1 MALRFRR
8 SIKLAPGIRMN
19 LSKSGMSWTLGPRG
33 ASVGIG
39 KRGARLNTSFM
50 GFSSSQSLYKPP
62 PRQRQ
67 PTARQPASPT
77 RYVSLTCGV
86 TEDGVLTFHDRDG
99 NELSESMVE
108 LAKKQNREAI
118 LKLIQRK
125 CDEINGELDAL
136 ANIHLD
142 TPSPYS
148 RPSFV
153 PGPYVPPAPLPPAL
167 SLPRWWE
174 KLLPKRLAKL
184 EAAHQQA
191 VAHHH
196 RQLEAWEQD
205 KARHEEEQERQH
217 HFIEHDIHHDIA
229 AMERWLEENL
239 QDIAWPRE
247 TLISLEIAEQGQHIQ
262 LDVDLPEVEDMPSKI
277 AAVPTRGLR
286 LSVKDLPAVQIR
298 KRYMAHVHGV
308 GFRIIGETFAA
319 LPCVRRV
326 TLSGFSQRNDPA
338 TGQVRDDYLY
348 SVNVERSAWERIDF
362 EMLEMIDVVESL
374 AQFDLRRQMTKT
386 GIFKPIQPI

>member
-1 MALRFRR
+1 
-8 SIKLAPGIRMN
+8 
-19 LSKSGMSWTLGPRG
+19 
-33 ASVGIG
+33 
-39 KRGARLNTSFM
+39 M

-67 PTARQPASPT
+67 STTRQTASPI

-86 TEDGVLTFHDRDG
+86 TDDGVLTFHDEDG
-99 NELSESMVE
+99 NTLSESMIE
-108 LAKKQNREAI
+108 RAKKQNREAI
-118 LKLIQRK
+118 LELIQRK

-153 PGPYVPPAPLPPAL
+153 LEPYTPRAPVPPTPPR
-167 SLPRWWE
+167 PRWWE

-184 EAAHQQA
+184 EAAHQHA
-191 VAHHH
+191 ITTYH
-196 RQLEAWEQD
+196 RQLETWEQD
-205 KARHEEEQERQH
+205 KARHDEEQEGRR

-247 TLISLEIAEQGQHIQ
+247 TLISLEIAEQGQHIR
-262 LDVDLPEVEDMPSKI
+262 LDVDLPEIEDMPSKM
-277 AAVPTRGLR
+277 AAVPARGLK
-286 LSVKDLPAVQIR
+286 LSVKNLPAVQVR

-319 LPCVRRV
+319 LPCARHV
-326 TLSGFSQRNDPA
+326 TLSGFSQRHDPA

-348 SVNVERSAWERIDF
+348 SVNVERSDWESIDF
-362 EMLEMIDVVESL
+362 GALGMIDVVESL